1 MTTSKS
7 TAQTSTEQTRE
18 HDNRHWMHPWEAMAE
33 AGRADRSIIER
44 AEGIYV
50 YDETGARLIDGPGG
64 MWCTQIGYGRTEMAE
79 AIAAQMTRLT
89 YINPFSVTA
98 GPPAELAAQ
107 LAARAPGRMSHV
119 FFTTG
124 GTTAVETALRF
135 MHYFNNVLG
144 RPRKKHIISRADAY
158 HGGTYLTGLIT
169 GKDRD
174 KNFFDIQAP
183 FVHMLSAVNPVRRP
197 QGMSV
202 EDFCTAR
209 VNELEAKIL
218 EVGPERVGAFIAE
231 PIQASGGVIVPPEGY
246 FKRCWEVCRRHDV
259 LFIAD
264 EIVTGFGRLGHWFSS
279 KEVFGVEPD
288 LVTCAKGLTS
298 GYLPMGACLIADRV
312 FEQVAGDRANGGS
325 FGHGY
330 TYSGHPVC
338 SAAALKNIEILERE
352 SILEHVR
359 DLAPHFQARLAALRE
374 IPLVFD
380 TRGMGLVGCVECTVR
395 GLESG
400 GMSHEELL
408 AFDTDLGARIDRH
421 CHQLGLMLRPM
432 VNLCV
437 FSPPLVITRAQVDE
451 MFDILREGIVR
462 TMHEIEREF
471 GYAIA

>member
-1 MTTSKS
+1 MKTDHATRR
-7 TAQTSTEQTRE
+7 TRE
-18 HDNRHWMHPWEAMAE
+18 HDNRHWMHPWEYMPD
-33 AGRADRSIIER
+33 AGGADRTIIDR

-64 MWCTQIGYGRTEMAE
+64 MWCMQIGYGRQEMAD
-79 AIAAQMTRLT
+79 AVAAQMQRLA
-89 YINPFSVTA
+89 YFNPFSVTA
-98 GPPAELAAQ
+98 GPPAELAAR
-107 LAARAPGRMSHV
+107 LAALAPGRMNHV

-135 MHYFNNVLG
+135 MHYFNNVKG
-144 RPRKKHIISRADAY
+144 RPQKKHIISRADAY

-174 KNFFDIQAP
+174 RNFFDISAP

-197 QGMSV
+197 AGMSV
-202 EDFCTAR
+202 EAFCTAR
-209 VNELEAKIL
+209 VDELEAKIL

-246 FKRCWEVCRRHDV
+246 FRRCWEVCRRHDV

-312 FEQVAGDRANGGS
+312 FDQVTGEHARGGS

-330 TYSGHPVC
+330 TYSGHPVTA
-338 SAAALKNIEILERE
+338 AAALKNIEIIERE
-352 SILEHVR
+352 QLLEHVR
-359 DLAPHFQARLAALRE
+359 ELAPHFQARLAALRE

-395 GLESG
+395 GLEG
-400 GMSHEELL
+400 TGMSDEELL

-421 CHQLGLMLRPM
+421 CQRLGLMLRPM

-437 FSPPLVITRAQVDE
+437 FSPPLIITRPQVDE

-462 TMHEIEREF
+462 TMHEIDHEL
-471 GYAIA
+471 GHAIA